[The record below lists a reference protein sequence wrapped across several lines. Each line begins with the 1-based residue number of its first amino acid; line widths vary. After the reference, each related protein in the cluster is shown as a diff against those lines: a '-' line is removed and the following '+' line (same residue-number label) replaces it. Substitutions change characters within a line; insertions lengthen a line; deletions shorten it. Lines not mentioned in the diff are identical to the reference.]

1 MRITAAI
8 LVAAVSLASSV
19 LAQDGTPNIPA
30 GGSAGASYSC
40 DPNACKLPD
49 CLCASTSPPN
59 GLKPEDVPQV
69 SYLQDDDGSLLIAI
83 VYSSSLLSWYH
94 SLSPSLLMTLF
105 KPSLSRQPMNC

>member
-69 SYLQDDDGSLLIAI
+69 SNSQDDDDDGSLWVAI
-83 VYSSSLLSWYH
+83 IYSSSLLSVV
-94 SLSPSLLMTLF
+94 P
-105 KPSLSRQPMNC
+105 